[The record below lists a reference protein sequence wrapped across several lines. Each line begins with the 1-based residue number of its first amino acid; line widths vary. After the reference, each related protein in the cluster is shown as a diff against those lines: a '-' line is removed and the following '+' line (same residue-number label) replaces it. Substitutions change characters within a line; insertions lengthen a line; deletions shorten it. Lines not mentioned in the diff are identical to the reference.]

1 MLITKLKMALAA
13 ILLVALIPSWSL
25 AQQETA
31 PAKESIPAQEA
42 APAQEPAPAK
52 DPRLVIEE
60 FHSVLLDVMRN
71 ADSLGFEG
79 RRERLAPEIDKAYN
93 LPLMLHWIVG
103 PKAWS
108 EISDEQRDRLLNAF
122 KRMTLNIYASRFNG
136 YSGQHFETV
145 EERDGMRNDVLVRTE
160 LVGTGGSNVALD
172 YLLRIEDNQWRI
184 VDVFF
189 KRISELATRKS
200 EYSSVIRRQG
210 INALIDELEAKANE
224 IEAQAAKS

>member
-1 MLITKLKMALAA
+1 MALAA
-13 ILLVALIPSWSL
+13 ILLAALIPSWSL
-25 AQQETA
+25 AQQESA
-31 PAKESIPAQEA
+31 PNT
-42 APAQEPAPAK
+42 APAK

-60 FHSVLLDVMRN
+60 FHSVLLDVMQN
-71 ADSLGFEG
+71 ADELGFDG

-108 EISDEQRDRLLNAF
+108 EITDDQRDRLLSAF

-145 EERDGMRNDVLVRTE
+145 EERDGMRNDILVRTE
-160 LVGTGGSNVALD
+160 LISPNGNNVALD
-172 YLLRIEDNQWRI
+172 YLLRVEDNQWRI

-200 EYSSVIRRQG
+200 EYNSVIRRQG

-224 IEAQAAKS
+224 IEAQALKS

>member
-1 MLITKLKMALAA
+1 MALAA
-13 ILLVALIPSWSL
+13 ILLAALIPSWSL
-25 AQQETA
+25 AQQESA
-31 PAKESIPAQEA
+31 PNT
-42 APAQEPAPAK
+42 APAK

-60 FHSVLLDVMRN
+60 FHSVLLDVMQN
-71 ADSLGFEG
+71 ADELGFDG

-108 EISDEQRDRLLNAF
+108 EITDDQRDRLLSAF

-145 EERDGMRNDVLVRTE
+145 EERDGMRNDILVRTE
-160 LVGTGGSNVALD
+160 LISPNGNNVALD
-172 YLLRIEDNQWRI
+172 YLLRVEDNHWRI

-200 EYSSVIRRQG
+200 EYNSVIRRQG

-224 IEAQAAKS
+224 IEAQALKS

>member
-13 ILLVALIPSWSL
+13 ILLAALIPSWSL
-25 AQQETA
+25 AQQESAPVKGSA
-31 PAKESIPAQEA
+31 PAEEA
-42 APAQEPAPAK
+42 APANLPVK

-71 ADSLGFEG
+71 AKTLGFEG
-79 RRERLAPEIDKAYN
+79 RRERLTPEIDKAYN

-108 EISDEQRDRLLNAF
+108 EISNEQRDRLLNAF

-160 LVGTGGSNVALD
+160 LVGTGGNNIALD